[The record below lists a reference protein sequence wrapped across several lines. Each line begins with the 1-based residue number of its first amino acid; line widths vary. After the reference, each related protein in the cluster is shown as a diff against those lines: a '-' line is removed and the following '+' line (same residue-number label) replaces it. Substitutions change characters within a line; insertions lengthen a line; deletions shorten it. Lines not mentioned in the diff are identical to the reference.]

1 MPEDLF
7 GANEFT
13 AEELDQLFNSEFE
26 QTTPAANEETEGQ
39 KSEDNSETD
48 KKEETKVDTT
58 KVFAKR
64 LKESTDKARREERDA
79 IAKSLGYESY
89 EALQKSRETKI
100 LEDKGLDP
108 NEVSPAIEEIIKK
121 RLDEDPRMLELA
133 EFRKKQVEEFGKKE
147 LAEITKLTNGEITSL
162 AQLPKEVID
171 LWKKKGSLKSAYLEL
186 EGERLINKFKSEQ
199 SKGSTSHMNTPSGS
213 TPPPTNKR
221 PLTDAEKKAYK
232 FFNPHMSDK
241 ELNDLRYD
249 V

>member
-1 MPEDLF
+1 MDGENF

-13 AEELDQLFNSEFE
+13 AAELDLLFSDEFE

-108 NEVSPAIEEIIKK
+108 DAVSPAIEEIIKK
-121 RLDEDPRMLELA
+121 RLDEDPRMVELA
-133 EFRKKQVEEFGKKE
+133 EYRKKQVEEFGKKE
-147 LAEITKLTNGEITSL
+147 LAEITKLTDGEITSL

-171 LWKKKGSLKSAYLEL
+171 LWKKKGSLKSAFMEL
-186 EGERLINKFKSEQ
+186 EGEKLITKIRSGQ
-199 SKGSTSHMNTPSGS
+199 SKGSTSHLQTPSGT
-213 TPPPTNKR
+213 TPPQTNKR

-232 FFNPHMSDK
+232 FFNPNMSDE
-241 ELNDLRYD
+241 ELNKLTYD